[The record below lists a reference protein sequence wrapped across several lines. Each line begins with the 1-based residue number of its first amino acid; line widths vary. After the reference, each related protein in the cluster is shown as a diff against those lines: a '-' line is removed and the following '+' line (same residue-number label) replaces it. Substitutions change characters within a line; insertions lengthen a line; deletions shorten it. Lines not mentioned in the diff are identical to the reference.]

1 MAVRQQIA
9 DSLRSKRVR
18 RGCGRNRLGFLR
30 HRLKFLYAGQTLGR
44 RLTELAKRNVK
55 DNQADEQ
62 AATLAR
68 GTAEVISPA
77 ELAAKIALGRP
88 LRIKL
93 GMDPTAP
100 DLHLG
105 HSLTLKKL
113 RDFQRAGHTV
123 IFLVGDFTAMIGD
136 PTGRSE
142 TRKPLSRDEIERNAE
157 TYREQVF
164 KVLDRELTEIRFNS
178 EWMNGVD
185 VRELI
190 RIAATVSV
198 ARLLERDDFEKRLAA
213 EEPLFLHELLYP
225 VIQGYDSVALKA
237 DIEIGGT
244 DQKFNM
250 LVGRDLQRHFGQEP
264 QVVMT
269 MPLLEG
275 LDGVRKMSKSLGN
288 YVGLTDKPEDMYGKL
303 MSVPDQLM
311 VRYYELLT
319 TATPEEIAAVKSGRL
334 HPMEAKKRLARTI
347 VGEYH
352 GDAAATRAEQYFES
366 KFQRKE
372 IPATAQVYRIAEDLW
387 ICELMK
393 QLKFTPST
401 SEARRLVSQ
410 GAVRVDGRTITDVNF
425 RFVPGEHKVLEV
437 GKRRVARIE
446 P

>member
-1 MAVRQQIA
+1 M
-9 DSLRSKRVR
+9 
-18 RGCGRNRLGFLR
+18 
-30 HRLKFLYAGQTLGR
+30 
-44 RLTELAKRNVK
+44 AKRNVK
-55 DNQADEQ
+55 ENQANED
-62 AATLAR
+62 AAALAR
-68 GTAEVISPA
+68 GTVEVISPA
-77 ELAAKIALGRP
+77 ELAGKLALGRP

-113 RDFQRAGHTV
+113 RAFQDAGHTV
-123 IFLVGDFTAMIGD
+123 VFLVGDFTAMIGD

-142 TRKPLSRDEIERNAE
+142 TRKPLSRDEIERNAN

-164 KVLDRELTEIRFNS
+164 KILDREATEVRFNS
-178 EWMNGVD
+178 EWMNGLD
-185 VRELI
+185 IAELI
-190 RIAATVSV
+190 KIAATLSV

-237 DIEIGGT
+237 DLEIGGT

-250 LVGRDLQRHFGQEP
+250 LVGRDLQRHFGQAP

-288 YVGLTDKPEDMYGKL
+288 YVGLTEKPEDMYGKL
-303 MSVPDQLM
+303 MSVPDKLM

-319 TATPEEIAAVKSGRL
+319 NATPDEIAAVKAGGM
-334 HPMEAKKRLARTI
+334 HPMEAKKRLARMI
-347 VGEYH
+347 VTEYQ
-352 GDAAATRAEQYFES
+352 GASAATRAEEYFES
-366 KFQRKE
+366 KHQRRE
-372 IPATAQVYRIAEDLW
+372 VPANAQVYRIAEDLW

-393 QLKFTPST
+393 QLQFTPST

>member
-1 MAVRQQIA
+1 MNE
-9 DSLRSKRVR
+9 D
-18 RGCGRNRLGFLR
+18 
-30 HRLKFLYAGQTLGR
+30 
-44 RLTELAKRNVK
+44 
-55 DNQADEQ
+55 QANEQ
-62 AATLAR
+62 AAALAR
-68 GTAEVISPA
+68 GCSEVISPA
-77 ELAAKIALGRP
+77 ELAAKLALGRP

-100 DLHLG
+100 DLQLG

-113 RDFQRAGHTV
+113 RDFQDAGHSV

-142 TRKPLSRDEIERNAE
+142 TRKPLTREQIESNAE
-157 TYREQVF
+157 TYRAQAF
-164 KVLDRELTEIRFNS
+164 KILDRERTEVRFNS
-178 EWMNGVD
+178 EWMNELGV
-185 VRELI
+185 RRLI
-190 RIAATVSV
+190 EIAAKVSV
-198 ARLLERDDFEKRLAA
+198 ARLLERDDFEQRLAD

-225 VIQGYDSVALKA
+225 VIQGYDSVALEA
-237 DIEIGGT
+237 DLEIGGT

-250 LVGRDLQRHFGQEP
+250 LVGRELQRHFGQAP
-264 QVVMT
+264 QAVMT

-275 LDGVRKMSKSLGN
+275 LGGGRKMSKSYGN

-319 TATPEEIAAVKSGRL
+319 KAAPEEIAAVKSGGL
-334 HPMEAKKRLARTI
+334 HPMEAKKRLARAI
-347 VGEYH
+347 VAEYH
-352 GDAAATRAEQYFES
+352 GARAANRAEQYFES
-366 KFQRKE
+366 KFQRRE
-372 IPATAQVYRIAEDLW
+372 IPASAQVYRIAEDLW

-393 QLKFTPST
+393 QLQFTPST

>member
-1 MAVRQQIA
+1 M
-9 DSLRSKRVR
+9 
-18 RGCGRNRLGFLR
+18 
-30 HRLKFLYAGQTLGR
+30 
-44 RLTELAKRNVK
+44 
-55 DNQADEQ
+55 
-62 AATLAR
+62 AR
-68 GTAEVISPA
+68 GAVEVISPA
-77 ELAAKIALGRP
+77 ELAAKLALGRP

-105 HSLTLKKL
+105 HSVVLKKL
-113 RDFQRAGHTV
+113 RDFQDAGNTV

-142 TRKPLSRDEIERNAE
+142 TRKPLSRDEIQRNAD
-157 TYREQVF
+157 TYREQAF
-164 KVLDRELTEIRFNS
+164 KILDREVTEIRFNS
-178 EWMNGVD
+178 EWMNSLD
-185 VRELI
+185 IAELI
-190 RIAATVSV
+190 KIAATLSV
-198 ARLLERDDFEKRLAA
+198 ARLLERDDFEKRLEAQ
-213 EEPLFLHELLYP
+213 EPLFLHELLYP

-237 DIEIGGT
+237 DLEIGGT

-250 LVGRDLQRHFGQEP
+250 LVGRDLQRHFGQDP
-264 QVVMT
+264 QAVMT

-303 MSVPDQLM
+303 MSVPDKLM

-319 TATPEEIAAVKSGRL
+319 IATPEEIAAVKSGGM
-334 HPMEAKKRLARTI
+334 HPMEAKKRLARMI
-347 VGEYH
+347 VTEYQ
-352 GDAAATRAEQYFES
+352 GVSAATRAEEYFES
-366 KFQRKE
+366 KHQRRE
-372 IPATAQVYRIAEDLW
+372 VPASAQVYRIAEDLW

-393 QLKFTPST
+393 QLQFTPST

>member
-1 MAVRQQIA
+1 V
-9 DSLRSKRVR
+9 
-18 RGCGRNRLGFLR
+18 N
-30 HRLKFLYAGQTLGR
+30 
-44 RLTELAKRNVK
+44 E
-55 DNQADEQ
+55 NQANEQ
-62 AATLAR
+62 AAALAR
-68 GTAEVISPA
+68 GSSEVISPA

-113 RDFQRAGHTV
+113 RDFQDAGHTV

-142 TRKPLSRDEIERNAE
+142 TRKPLSRDQIERNAE
-157 TYREQVF
+157 TYRAQAF
-164 KVLDRELTEIRFNS
+164 KILDRERTEVRFNS
-178 EWMNGVD
+178 EWMNELGV
-185 VRELI
+185 RRLI
-190 RIAATVSV
+190 EIAAKVSV
-198 ARLLERDDFEKRLAA
+198 ARLLERDDFEQRLAD

-225 VIQGYDSVALKA
+225 VIQGYDSVALEA
-237 DIEIGGT
+237 DLEIGGT

-250 LVGRDLQRHFGQEP
+250 LVGRELQRHFGQAP
-264 QVVMT
+264 QAVMT

-275 LDGVRKMSKSLGN
+275 LGGGRKMSKSYGN

-319 TATPEEIAAVKSGRL
+319 KATPEEIAAVKSGGL
-334 HPMEAKKRLARTI
+334 HPMEAKKRLARAI
-347 VGEYH
+347 VAEYH
-352 GDAAATRAEQYFES
+352 GARAANRAEQYFES
-366 KFQRKE
+366 KFQRRE
-372 IPATAQVYRIAEDLW
+372 IPASAQVYRIAEDLW

-393 QLKFTPST
+393 QLQFTPST

>member
-1 MAVRQQIA
+1 M
-9 DSLRSKRVR
+9 
-18 RGCGRNRLGFLR
+18 N
-30 HRLKFLYAGQTLGR
+30 
-44 RLTELAKRNVK
+44 E
-55 DNQADEQ
+55 NQAKQE
-62 AATLAR
+62 AAALAR
-68 GTAEVISPA
+68 GATEIISPA
-77 ELAAKIALGRP
+77 ELAAKLALGRP

-93 GMDPTAP
+93 GADPTAP

-105 HSLTLKKL
+105 HSLVLRKL
-113 RDFQRAGHTV
+113 REFQDAGHTV

-142 TRKPLSRDEIERNAE
+142 TRKPLSRDEIERNAN
-157 TYREQVF
+157 TYRDQVF
-164 KVLDRELTEIRFNS
+164 KILDREGTEVRFNS
-178 EWMNGVD
+178 EWMNGLD
-185 VRELI
+185 VAELI
-190 RIAATVSV
+190 KIAATLSV

-237 DIEIGGT
+237 DLEIGGT

-250 LVGRDLQRHFGQEP
+250 LVGRDLQRHFGQTP
-264 QVVMT
+264 QAVIT

-288 YVGLTDKPEDMYGKL
+288 YVGLTEKPEDMYGKL
-303 MSVPDQLM
+303 MSAPDKLM

-319 TATPEEIAAVKSGRL
+319 NATPDEIAAVKSGAM

-347 VGEYH
+347 VTEYH
-352 GDAAATRAEQYFES
+352 GAPAATRAEEYFES
-366 KFQRKE
+366 KHQRRE
-372 IPATAQVYRIAEDLW
+372 VPANAQVYRIAEELW

-393 QLKFTPST
+393 QLQFTTST

>member
-1 MAVRQQIA
+1 
-9 DSLRSKRVR
+9 LRALR
-18 RGCGRNRLGFLR
+18 R
-30 HRLKFLYAGQTLGR
+30 
-44 RLTELAKRNVK
+44 TELTKRNVNEK
-55 DNQADEQ
+55 RANEQ
-62 AATLAR
+62 AAALAR
-68 GTAEVISPA
+68 GAVEVISPA
-77 ELAAKIALGRP
+77 ELSAKIALGRP

-105 HSLTLKKL
+105 HSVVLKKL
-113 RDFQRAGHTV
+113 RDFQHAGHTV

-136 PTGRSE
+136 PTGRNE
-142 TRKPLSRDEIERNAE
+142 ARKPLSREQIERNAE
-157 TYREQVF
+157 TYRTQAF
-164 KVLDRELTEIRFNS
+164 KILDRELTEVRFNS
-178 EWMNGVD
+178 EWMNELGV
-185 VRELI
+185 RRLI
-190 RIAATVSV
+190 EIAAKVSV

-225 VIQGYDSVALKA
+225 VIQGYDSVALEA
-237 DIEIGGT
+237 DLEIGGT

-250 LVGRDLQRHFGQEP
+250 LVGRDLQRHFGQGP
-264 QVVMT
+264 QAVMT

-275 LDGVRKMSKSLGN
+275 LDGERKMSKSLGN
-288 YVGLTDKPEDMYGKL
+288 YVGLTDQPDDMYGKL
-303 MSVPDQLM
+303 MSVPDKLM

-319 TATPEEIAAVKSGRL
+319 AATPEEVAAVKSGGL
-334 HPMEAKKRLARTI
+334 HPMEAKKRLARAI
-347 VGEYH
+347 VAEYH
-352 GDAAATRAEQYFES
+352 DVAAADRAEDYFES
-366 KFQRKE
+366 KHQRRE
-372 IPATAQVYRIAEDLW
+372 VPASAQVYRIAEDLW

-393 QLKFTPST
+393 QLQFTPST

>member
-1 MAVRQQIA
+1 
-9 DSLRSKRVR
+9 
-18 RGCGRNRLGFLR
+18 
-30 HRLKFLYAGQTLGR
+30 
-44 RLTELAKRNVK
+44 LTKRNV
-55 DNQADEQ
+55 NENWANEQ
-62 AATLAR
+62 AAELAR

-77 ELAAKIALGRP
+77 ELAARIALGRP

-113 RDFQRAGHTV
+113 RDFQSAGHTV

-142 TRKPLSRDEIERNAE
+142 TRKPLTRDEIERNAE
-157 TYREQVF
+157 TYRAQAF
-164 KVLDRELTEIRFNS
+164 KILDRELTEVRFNS
-178 EWMNGVD
+178 EWMNELGV
-185 VRELI
+185 RRLI
-190 RIAATVSV
+190 EIAAKVSV
-198 ARLLERDDFEKRLAA
+198 ARILERDDFEKRLA
-213 EEPLFLHELLYP
+213 EQEPLFLHELLYP
-225 VIQGYDSVALKA
+225 VIQGYDSVALEA
-237 DIEIGGT
+237 DLEVGGT

-250 LVGRDLQRHFGQEP
+250 LVGRELQRHFGQAP

-275 LDGVRKMSKSLGN
+275 LDGVRKMSKSYGN

-303 MSVPDQLM
+303 MSAPDQLM

-319 TATPEEIAAVKSGRL
+319 NTPPAEIAAIKSGGV

-347 VGEYH
+347 VAEYH
-352 GDAAATRAEQYFES
+352 GERAAANAEHYFES
-366 KFQRKE
+366 KFQRRE
-372 IPATAQVYRIAEDLW
+372 IPAATQVFRIAEDLW

-393 QLKFTPST
+393 QLRFTPST

-410 GAVRVDGRTITDVNF
+410 GAVRVDGHTITDVNF

>member
-1 MAVRQQIA
+1 MT
-9 DSLRSKRVR
+9 R
-18 RGCGRNRLGFLR
+18 RN
-30 HRLKFLYAGQTLGR
+30 A
-44 RLTELAKRNVK
+44 N
-55 DNQADEQ
+55 DNQAKEQ
-62 AATLAR
+62 AAALTR
-68 GTAEVISPA
+68 GTVEVISPA
-77 ELAAKIALGRP
+77 ELAAKLALGRP

-105 HSLTLKKL
+105 HSVVLKKL
-113 RDFQRAGHTV
+113 REFQDAGHTV

-142 TRKPLSRDEIERNAE
+142 TRKPLSRAEIERNAD
-157 TYREQVF
+157 TYREQAY
-164 KVLDRELTEIRFNS
+164 KILDRELTEVRFNS
-178 EWMNGVD
+178 EWMNGLNVA
-185 VRELI
+185 ELI
-190 RIAATVSV
+190 KIAATLSV

-237 DIEIGGT
+237 DLEIGGT

-264 QVVMT
+264 QAVMT

-303 MSVPDQLM
+303 MSVPDKLM

-319 TATPEEIAAVKSGRL
+319 TATAEEIAAVKSGAM
-334 HPMEAKKRLARTI
+334 HPMEAKKRLARTL
-347 VGEYH
+347 VTEYH
-352 GDAAATRAEQYFES
+352 GAPAATRAEEYFES
-366 KFQRKE
+366 KHQRRE
-372 IPATAQVYRIAEDLW
+372 IPASAPVYRIAEDLW

-393 QLKFTPST
+393 QLQFTPST

>member
-1 MAVRQQIA
+1 M
-9 DSLRSKRVR
+9 
-18 RGCGRNRLGFLR
+18 
-30 HRLKFLYAGQTLGR
+30 
-44 RLTELAKRNVK
+44 AKRTANE
-55 DNQADEQ
+55 NQAKEQ
-62 AATLAR
+62 AAAFAR
-68 GTAEVISPA
+68 GAAEVISPA
-77 ELAAKIALGRP
+77 ELAARITLGRP

-113 RDFQRAGHTV
+113 RDFQDAGHTV
-123 IFLVGDFTAMIGD
+123 IFLIGDFTAMIGD

-157 TYREQVF
+157 TYRDQAF
-164 KVLDRELTEIRFNS
+164 KILDRELTEVRFNS
-178 EWMNGVD
+178 EWMNGVN
-185 VRELI
+185 VAELI
-190 RIAATVSV
+190 KIAATLSV
-198 ARLLERDDFEKRLAA
+198 ARLLERDDFEKRLDAQ
-213 EEPLFLHELLYP
+213 EPLFLHELLYP

-250 LVGRDLQRHFGQEP
+250 LVGRDLQRHFGQDP
-264 QVVMT
+264 QAVMT

-275 LDGVRKMSKSLGN
+275 LDGLRKMSKSLGN
-288 YVGLTDKPEDMYGKL
+288 YVGLTDQPEDMYGKL
-303 MSVPDQLM
+303 MSVPDKLM

-319 TATPEEIAAVKSGRL
+319 VATPEEIAAVKSGAM
-334 HPMEAKKRLARTI
+334 HPMEAKKRLARTL
-347 VGEYH
+347 VTEYH
-352 GDAAATRAEQYFES
+352 GAPAATRAEEYFES
-366 KFQRKE
+366 KHQRRE
-372 IPATAQVYRIAEDLW
+372 VPASAQVYRIAEDLW

-393 QLKFTPST
+393 QLQFTPST

>member
-1 MAVRQQIA
+1 MK
-9 DSLRSKRVR
+9 LRR
-18 RGCGRNRLGFLR
+18 
-30 HRLKFLYAGQTLGR
+30 
-44 RLTELAKRNVK
+44 TELTKRDVNE
-55 DNQADEQ
+55 NQANEQ
-62 AATLAR
+62 AAALAT
-68 GTAEVISPA
+68 GSSEVISAA
-77 ELAAKIALGRP
+77 ELAAKLVLGRP

-113 RDFQRAGHTV
+113 RDFQDAGHTV

-142 TRKPLSRDEIERNAE
+142 TRKPLSRDQIERNAE
-157 TYREQVF
+157 TYRAQAF
-164 KVLDRELTEIRFNS
+164 KILDREGIEVRFNS
-178 EWMNGVD
+178 EWMNELGV
-185 VRELI
+185 RRLI
-190 RIAATVSV
+190 EIAAKVSV

-225 VIQGYDSVALKA
+225 VIQGYDSVALEA
-237 DIEIGGT
+237 DLEIGGT

-250 LVGRDLQRHFGQEP
+250 LVGRELQRHFGQAP
-264 QVVMT
+264 QAVMT

-275 LDGVRKMSKSLGN
+275 LDGVRKMSKSYGN

-303 MSVPDQLM
+303 MSAPDQLM

-319 TATPEEIAAVKSGRL
+319 KATAEEIAAVKSGGL

-352 GDAAATRAEQYFES
+352 GARASDRAEQYFES
-366 KFQRKE
+366 KFQRRE
-372 IPATAQVYRIAEDLW
+372 IPASAQVYRIAEDLW

-393 QLKFTPST
+393 QLQFTPST

-425 RFVPGEHKVLEV
+425 RFIRGEHKVLEV

>member
-1 MAVRQQIA
+1 MKQRDLALTHGAV
-9 DSLRSKRVR
+9 
-18 RGCGRNRLGFLR
+18 
-30 HRLKFLYAGQTLGR
+30 
-44 RLTELAKRNVK
+44 
-55 DNQADEQ
+55 
-62 AATLAR
+62 
-68 GTAEVISPA
+68 EVISPA
-77 ELAAKIALGRP
+77 EFAAKAALARP

-142 TRKPLSRDEIERNAE
+142 TRPPLSREQITRNAE
-157 TYREQVF
+157 TYRGQAF
-164 KVLDRELTEIRFNS
+164 QILDPDRTEVRFNS
-178 EWMNGVD
+178 EWMNELGV
-185 VRELI
+185 RHLI
-190 RIAATVSV
+190 EIAAHISV
-198 ARLLERDDFEKRLAA
+198 ARLLERDDFEKRLANQ
-213 EEPLFLHELLYP
+213 EPLFLHELLYP
-225 VIQGYDSVALKA
+225 MIQGYDSVALQA

-250 LVGRDLQRHFGQEP
+250 LLGRELQRHFGQTP

-275 LDGVRKMSKSLGN
+275 LDGGRKMSKSYGN
-288 YVGLTDKPEDMYGKL
+288 YLALTDKPEDMYGKL
-303 MSVPDQLM
+303 MSIPDRLTA
-311 VRYYELLT
+311 RYYELLIS
-319 TATPEEIAAVKSGRL
+319 APPQEIAAVKSGEL
-334 HPMEAKKRLARTI
+334 HPMEAKKRLAEAI
-347 VGEYH
+347 VKEYH
-352 GDAAATRAEQYFES
+352 GDDAAIRAREYFES
-366 KFQRKE
+366 KHQRRE
-372 IPATAQVYRIAEDLW
+372 IPASAQVYRIAEDLW

-393 QLKFTPST
+393 QLQFTTSN

-410 GAVRVDGRTITDVNF
+410 GAVRVDGRTVTDVNF

>member
-1 MAVRQQIA
+1 
-9 DSLRSKRVR
+9 
-18 RGCGRNRLGFLR
+18 
-30 HRLKFLYAGQTLGR
+30 
-44 RLTELAKRNVK
+44 LTKRNVK
-55 DNQADEQ
+55 ENPANEP
-62 AATLAR
+62 AAAMTR
-68 GTAEVISPA
+68 GAVEVISPA
-77 ELAAKIALGRP
+77 ELASKIALGRP

-93 GMDPTAP
+93 GADPTAP

-105 HSLTLKKL
+105 HSLVLKKL
-113 RDFQRAGHTV
+113 RDFQDAGHTV

-142 TRKPLSRDEIERNAE
+142 TRKPLSHDEIERNAE
-157 TYREQVF
+157 TYRDQVF
-164 KVLDRELTEIRFNS
+164 KFLDREVTEVRFNS
-178 EWMNGVD
+178 EWMNGLSVA
-185 VRELI
+185 ELI
-190 RIAATVSV
+190 KIAATLSVS
-198 ARLLERDDFEKRLAA
+198 RLLERDDFEKRLAA
-213 EEPLFLHELLYP
+213 QEPLFLHELLYP

-237 DIEIGGT
+237 DLEVGGT

-250 LVGRDLQRHFGQEP
+250 LVARDLQRHFGQDP

-288 YVGLTDKPEDMYGKL
+288 YVGLTDQSEDMYGKL
-303 MSVPDQLM
+303 MSVPDKLM
-311 VRYYELLT
+311 VRYYQLLT
-319 TATPEEIAAVKSGRL
+319 SATPEEIAAVKSGGM

-347 VGEYH
+347 VTEYQGE
-352 GDAAATRAEQYFES
+352 AAATRAEEYFES
-366 KFQRKE
+366 KHQRRE
-372 IPATAQVYRIAEDLW
+372 IPANAQVYRIAEDLW

-393 QLKFTPST
+393 QLQFTPST
-401 SEARRLVSQ
+401 SEARRLLSQ

>member
-1 MAVRQQIA
+1 MAM
-9 DSLRSKRVR
+9 S
-18 RGCGRNRLGFLR
+18 RG
-30 HRLKFLYAGQTLGR
+30 A
-44 RLTELAKRNVK
+44 V
-55 DNQADEQ
+55 
-62 AATLAR
+62 
-68 GTAEVISPA
+68 EVISQP
-77 ELAAKIALGRP
+77 ELVEKLKLGRP

-105 HSLTLKKL
+105 HSITLKKL
-113 RDFQRAGHTV
+113 RDFQRDGHTV

-142 TRKPLSRDEIERNAE
+142 TRKPLSRADISANAE
-157 TYREQVF
+157 TYRGQAF
-164 KVLDRELTEIRFNS
+164 KILDPARTEVRFNS
-178 EWMNGVD
+178 EWMDDLGV
-185 VRELI
+185 RRLIEL
-190 RIAATVSV
+190 AAHISV
-198 ARLLERDDFEKRLAA
+198 ARLLERDDFEKRLEK

-225 VIQGYDSVALKA
+225 LIQGYDSVALEA

-250 LVGRDLQRHFGQEP
+250 LVGCELQRAFKQPP

-269 MPLLEG
+269 MPLMEG
-275 LDGVRKMSKSLGN
+275 LDGERKMSKSLGN
-288 YVGLTDKPEDMYGKL
+288 YVGITEKPDEMFGKL
-303 MSVPDQLM
+303 MRVSDPLM
-311 VRYYELLT
+311 VRYYQLLT
-319 TATPEEIAAVKSGRL
+319 EVTADELADIKSGKV
-334 HPMEAKKRLARTI
+334 HPMEAKKRLASTI
-347 VGEYH
+347 VNEYH
-352 GDAAATRAEQYFES
+352 GPEAAQAARGYFES

-372 IPATAQVYRIAEDLW
+372 VPANVPVYRIAEDIW

-393 QLKFTPST
+393 QLNFAPSN

-410 GAVRVDGRTITDVNF
+410 GAVRVDGETIKDANF

>member
-1 MAVRQQIA
+1 MNE
-9 DSLRSKRVR
+9 D
-18 RGCGRNRLGFLR
+18 
-30 HRLKFLYAGQTLGR
+30 
-44 RLTELAKRNVK
+44 
-55 DNQADEQ
+55 QAIEQ
-62 AATLAR
+62 AAALAK
-68 GTAEVISPA
+68 GSSEVISVA
-77 ELAAKIALGRP
+77 ELAAKLALNRP

-113 RDFQRAGHTV
+113 RDFQDAGHTV

-142 TRKPLSRDEIERNAE
+142 TRKPLSRDQIERNAE
-157 TYREQVF
+157 TYRTQAF
-164 KVLDRELTEIRFNS
+164 KILDRERVEVRFNS
-178 EWMNGVD
+178 EWMNELGV
-185 VRELI
+185 RRLI
-190 RIAATVSV
+190 EIAAKVSV

-225 VIQGYDSVALKA
+225 VIQGYDSVALEA
-237 DIEIGGT
+237 DLEIGGT

-250 LVGRDLQRHFGQEP
+250 LVGRELQRHFGHAP
-264 QVVMT
+264 QAVMT

-275 LDGVRKMSKSLGN
+275 LDGVRKMSKSYGN

-303 MSVPDQLM
+303 MSVPDRLM

-319 TATPEEIAAVKSGRL
+319 KATPEEIAAVKSGGL
-334 HPMEAKKRLARTI
+334 HPMEAKKLLARTI
-347 VGEYH
+347 VTEYH
-352 GDAAATRAEQYFES
+352 GARAADRAEQYFES
-366 KFQRKE
+366 KFQRRE
-372 IPATAQVYRIAEDLW
+372 IPASTQVYRIAEEMW
-387 ICELMK
+387 VCELMK
-393 QLKFTPST
+393 QLQFTPST

>member
-1 MAVRQQIA
+1 V
-9 DSLRSKRVR
+9 LRSP
-18 RGCGRNRLGFLR
+18 GR
-30 HRLKFLYAGQTLGR
+30 
-44 RLTELAKRNVK
+44 TELAKRTVNENEA
-55 DNQADEQ
+55 NQQ
-62 AATLAR
+62 AAALAR
-68 GTAEVISPA
+68 GATELISQP

-105 HSLTLKKL
+105 HTLTLKKL
-113 RDFQRAGHTV
+113 RDFQNAGHTV

-142 TRKPLSRDEIERNAE
+142 TRKPLSREEIERNAD
-157 TYREQVF
+157 TYRDQAF
-164 KVLDRELTEIRFNS
+164 KILDRDLTEVRFNS
-178 EWMNGVD
+178 EWMNDLGV
-185 VRELI
+185 RRLI
-190 RIAATVSV
+190 EITAKVSV
-198 ARLLERDDFEKRLAA
+198 ARILERDDFEKRLAA

-225 VIQGYDSVALKA
+225 VIQGYDSVALEA
-237 DIEIGGT
+237 DLEIGGT

-250 LVGRDLQRHFGQEP
+250 LVGRELQRHYGQAP
-264 QVVMT
+264 QAVMT

-275 LDGVRKMSKSLGN
+275 LDGVRKMSKSYGN
-288 YVGLTDKPEDMYGKL
+288 YVALTDKPEDMYGKL

-319 TATPEEIAAVKSGRL
+319 NAAPDEIAAVKSGGM
-334 HPMEAKKRLARTI
+334 HPMEAKKRLARAI
-347 VGEYH
+347 VTEYH
-352 GDAAATRAEQYFES
+352 GADAATGAEQYFES

-372 IPATAQVYRIAEDLW
+372 IPASAQVYRIAEDLW

-393 QLKFTPST
+393 QLQFTPST